1 MALSPKIGV
10 RTAQTRSKVQIG
22 ARTAQSMDKIQIGA
36 RTSGI
41 ELSDNEL
48 DTITGGVTVKN
59 NKNTIET
66 KLPNE
71 VNEDDPACALYKFCW
86 YKGFFR
92 KCKNCYYCDKSGD
105 KYYCTNASR
114 LASSNNNN
122 NNTLFI

>member
-1 MALSPKIGV
+1 MALSPKIGA

-22 ARTAQSMDKIQIGA
+22 ARTAQSMEKVQIGA
-36 RTSGI
+36 RSTT
-41 ELSDNEL
+41 ELNDEQL
-48 DTITGGVTVKN
+48 DKITGGVIKLNKDTV
-59 NKNTIET
+59 ET

-92 KCKNCYYCDKSGD
+92 KCKNCFYCNKSGD